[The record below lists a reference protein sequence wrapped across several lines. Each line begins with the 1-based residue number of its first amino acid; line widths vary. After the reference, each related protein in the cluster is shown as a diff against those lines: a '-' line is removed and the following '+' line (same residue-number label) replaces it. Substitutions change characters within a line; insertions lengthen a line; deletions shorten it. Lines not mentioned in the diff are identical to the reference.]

1 MVDPRPLPDP
11 LAAFFEPVCLD
22 QEHCLWLA
30 AAVPDWH
37 HTVQRYGFDMV
48 IDLEGGLDHGIPTTP
63 GRILYVYCPIYD
75 EALPDLERV
84 HGVARLGAS
93 MVAAGRKVLSH
104 CEMGLNRS
112 ALMAGLILVHLGMTG
127 VEAIELIKRQRPGA
141 FDNDRFEQY
150 LASLGAMDG

>member
-1 MVDPRPLPDP
+1 MTDSGGPVDP

-22 QEHCLWLA
+22 QGQRLWLA

-93 MVAAGRKVLSH
+93 MVGAGRKVLSH

-112 ALMAGLILVHLGMTG
+112 ALMAGLILVHRGMSG
-127 VEAIELIKRQRPGA
+127 AEAIELIKNRRPGA
-141 FDNDRFEQY
+141 FNNDRFEQY
-150 LASLGAMDG
+150 LASLGAMGG